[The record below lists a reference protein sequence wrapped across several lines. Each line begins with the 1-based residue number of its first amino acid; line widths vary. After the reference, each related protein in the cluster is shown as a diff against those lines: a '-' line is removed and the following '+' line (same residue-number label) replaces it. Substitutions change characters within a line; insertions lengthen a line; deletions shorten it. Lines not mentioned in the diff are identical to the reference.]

1 MKQIHITMPEQT
13 IAALKAK
20 SLETGLAVAEII
32 RRAVDAVLAV
42 GGGK

>member
-20 SLETGLAVAEII
+20 SLETGLSVAEII
-32 RRAVDAVLAV
+32 RRAVDAALAA
-42 GGGK
+42 GGAK